1 MLRIV
6 VSLRGYVRE
15 RHSAHT
21 STMKNSPAKAFKVKM
36 FCLLF
41 LDVYVTDPATDP
53 YCDVR
58 KRNYEF
64 KFRKLIII
72 QI

>member
-1 MLRIV
+1 M
-6 VSLRGYVRE
+6 RE

-21 STMKNSPAKAFKVKM
+21 STMKNSPAKEKGKM

-41 LDVYVTDPATDP
+41 LDVRNVTDTDPATDP